1 MDDDKKIND
10 FCNSWIDRNKSE
22 VQQHQ
27 QQHQQLQYSRSLS
40 SKSPVTKE
48 HILQIIVQGMKSN
61 KSNDDLSKN
70 VDTSKMVETS
80 QMVDTPKTVEP
91 SLMTRSEVNTPTTV
105 DGRRHHDDGVDSDT
119 EGSESSSHK
128 KFGLVRYRSL
138 RDHNG
143 RYYLVVKIR

>member
-1 MDDDKKIND
+1 MLSRYDEDKKIND
-10 FCNSWIDRNKSE
+10 FCNGWIDRNKSDL
-22 VQQHQ
+22 

-61 KSNDDLSKN
+61 KSNDESSKTVESSKV
-70 VDTSKMVETS
+70 VDTSQS
-80 QMVDTPKTVEP
+80 VDTAKTVES
-91 SLMTRSEVNTPTTV
+91 SLTRSEVNTPTTV
-105 DGRRHHDDGVDSDT
+105 DDRRHHDDGVDSDT